1 MKSSKVAYRYA
12 KSLLEIAAEQ
22 GKTDSVL
29 GDMNFLLEINKE
41 SRDFEMLIQ
50 SPIVNSDKKNVI
62 FEIIFEQFEAV
73 SMAFLKLIT
82 KNGREGLLPEI
93 AEAFAALV
101 RESKGIVSVS
111 LISAAPLDA
120 STKDAITKKVQ
131 GLVSGQLAIEEKI
144 DESLIGGFVVRM
156 GDTQIDASVA
166 SQFNKLKQRLTR

>member
-1 MKSSKVAYRYA
+1 
-12 KSLLEIAAEQ
+12 
-22 GKTDSVL
+22 
-29 GDMNFLLEINKE
+29 
-41 SRDFEMLIQ
+41 
-50 SPIVNSDKKNVI
+50 
-62 FEIIFEQFEAV
+62 
-73 SMAFLKLIT
+73 MAFLKLIT

-131 GLVSGQLAIEEKI
+131 GLVSGQLEIEEKI